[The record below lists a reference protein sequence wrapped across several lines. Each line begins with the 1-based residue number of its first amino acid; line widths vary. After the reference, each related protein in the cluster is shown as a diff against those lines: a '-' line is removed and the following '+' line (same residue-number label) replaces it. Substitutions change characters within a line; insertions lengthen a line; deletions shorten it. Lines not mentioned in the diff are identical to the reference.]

1 MNTLNKIWQ
10 YRDLRIKILVSAGL
24 LALTRLLAHIPLP
37 AVNLDL
43 LKNFFQQ
50 NQIFGLL
57 DMFSGGT
64 MSQFSIILMGV
75 GPYITSSIIF
85 QLLAMVIPKLE
96 EMQRDSEA
104 GRQKISQYTRI
115 ATVPLA
121 LIQAYSMLAILKS
134 QGIIPA
140 WNIFDLML
148 MLISA
153 CAGTILLMW
162 IGEIISEKG
171 IGNGV
176 SLIITLGIL
185 AGFPKQI
192 RNTWAL
198 LQTGDMSK
206 ILGALAF
213 LVIFIVVMA
222 AIVLI
227 TEAQRNIMVSYAR
240 RVSGT
245 KMMGGIDTYLPI
257 RVNTAGVI
265 PIIFAMSVMIVPG
278 VIGKFLEQ
286 ASTAWIKNGASF
298 IVNLFQNNI
307 FYGIFYFI
315 LVFAFT
321 YFYTSVIFKPDQ
333 ISENLQKRGGYIPG
347 IRPGQET
354 KEFLGKIIGRITFV
368 GGLFLGFVAV
378 LPFIVQAITG
388 INTLAL
394 GGTGIL
400 ILVSVVIETM
410 RQIDSQIVMHTYDNF

>member
-1 MNTLNKIWQ
+1 MNTLTKIWQ
-10 YRDLRIKILVSAGL
+10 YKDLRVKILVTIIL
-24 LALTRLLAHIPLP
+24 LALTRVLAHIPLP
-37 AVNLDL
+37 GVNLEQL
-43 LKNFFQQ
+43 QIFFQN

-64 MSQFSIILMGV
+64 MSQFSIVLMGV

-96 EMQRDSEA
+96 EMQKESEA
-104 GRQKISQYTRI
+104 GRQKINQYIRL

-121 LIQAYSMLAILKS
+121 AIQAYSMLTLLKS
-134 QGIIPA
+134 QGIIPG
-140 WNIFDLML
+140 WTSFDLVL

-153 CAGTILLMW
+153 AAGTILLMW
-162 IGEIISEKG
+162 IGELISEKG

-185 AGFPKQI
+185 SGFPKQF
-192 RNTWAL
+192 RNTWAIVSS
-198 LQTGDMSK
+198 GDISK
-206 ILGALAF
+206 IIGVVAF
-213 LVIFIVVMA
+213 LLIFVVVMA
-222 AIVLI
+222 AIVTI
-227 TEAQRNIMVSYAR
+227 TEAQRNIRVSYAKR
-240 RVSGT
+240 LSGSRT
-245 KMMGGIDTYLPI
+245 LGSSDSYLPI

-278 VIGKFLEQ
+278 VIGKYLEQ
-286 ASTAWIKNGASF
+286 ASTEWVQTSAKF
-298 IVNLFQNNI
+298 VVNLFQNNL

-321 YFYTSVIFKPDQ
+321 YFYTSVVFKPDQ
-333 ISENLQKRGGYIPG
+333 IAENLQKRSGFIAG
-347 IRPGQET
+347 IRPGTET
-354 KEFLGKIIGRITFV
+354 KQYLSRIIGRVTFL

-388 INTLAL
+388 IDTLVL

-410 RQIDSQIVMHTYDNF
+410 RQIDSQVVMHTYDKF